1 MKKVAELIKRI
12 VGTLAL
18 PVAMY
23 LIVMLFCYA
32 NGKTY
37 FGTEAM
43 WRTLIVDIAVS
54 VTCAMGIGLQFKSGR
69 FDFSGGAIM
78 LFTAIIAGNIAKNNN
93 NNMLLFVGFC
103 LGFAVILSIVV
114 SLVYVFGRLPIIITT
129 IGMALLYEALT
140 SQFFGGGGIN
150 LVANMTLNKMSTFP
164 GVLVPFVGAILV
176 YVIYGNLTKTGKQAA
191 LLSRNQQS
199 AVNIGISEEKNV
211 IISYI
216 FSGLI
221 FGFATC
227 IYASTGLHNAS
238 YVSLSTVGELFNNI
252 LPVFVGL
259 IIAQFCG
266 DAIGI
271 IIGSITLCLMNYGLA
286 AVFKAEL
293 GNAISISMA
302 GIFLLLINII
312 GAQGGNFKKTFAS
325 MARKVSRQ

>member
-1 MKKVAELIKRI
+1 MIKRI
-12 VGTLAL
+12 FGTIAL

-23 LIVMLFCYA
+23 LIVMWFCYA

-37 FGTEAM
+37 FGTAAM

-54 VTCAMGIGLQFKSGR
+54 VTCAMGIGLQFKNGR
-69 FDFSGGAIM
+69 FDFSGGSIM
-78 LFTAIIAGNIAKNNN
+78 LFTAIIAGNMAKNSNN
-93 NNMLLFVGFC
+93 NIILFIGVSLAFSILLSVG
-103 LGFAVILSIVV
+103 V

-129 IGMALLYEALT
+129 IGMALFYEALT
-140 SQFFGGGGIN
+140 SQFYGGGGIN
-150 LVANMTLNKMSTFP
+150 LVANMTLNKMATFP
-164 GVLVPFVGAILV
+164 GVLIPFIGAVLV
-176 YVIYGNLTKTGKQAA
+176 YVIYGKYTRTGKQAA
-191 LLSRNQQS
+191 LLSNNQQS
-199 AVNIGISEEKNV
+199 AVNIGINEEKNV

-227 IYASTGLHNAS
+227 IYAFTGLHNAS

-271 IIGSITLCLMNYGLA
+271 IVGSVTLCLMNYGLA
-286 AVFKAEL
+286 AVFQAEL
-293 GNAISISMA
+293 GNAISVSMA
-302 GIFLLLINII
+302 GLFLLVINII
-312 GAQGGNFKKTFAS
+312 GSQGKNVKKLFKKTVQRFS
-325 MARKVSRQ
+325 